1 MAVSTVSQ
9 AKTGLI
15 PGKTKLKV
23 VTVTLSGTYTSE
35 GEVLTAAK
43 LGFRRIV
50 SATASLAG
58 GNSTEATPV
67 NDCWTTLESGGS
79 KAKLRLLNGKTGAEL
94 AGGVTVAGVKA
105 ELIILGY

>member
-9 AKTGLI
+9 AKTGII
-15 PGKTKLKV
+15 PGKTKTKV

-67 NDCWTTLESGGS
+67 NNCWMTGFPGVTG
-79 KAKLRLLNGKTGAEL
+79 KLRLLNGKTGAEL
-94 AGGVTVAGVKA
+94 AAGVTVVGVKV
-105 ELIILGY
+105 EILCLGY

>member
-15 PGKTKLKV
+15 PGKTKTKV
-23 VTVTLSGTYTSE
+23 VTVALSGTYTSE

-50 SATASLAG
+50 SATASLTGSNA
-58 GNSTEATPV
+58 TEATPV
-67 NDCWTTLESGGS
+67 GNCFTTIESSGT
-79 KAKLRLLNGKTGAEL
+79 KVKLRLLNTKTGAEL
-94 AGGVTVAGVKA
+94 AAGVTVVGVKA
-105 ELIILGY
+105 EVLILGY